1 MKIFQ
6 NRNIFKKL
14 IIVFLSVLL
23 LGFCTPKTVK
33 ATNGNEDG
41 IGGKL
46 LNPIISMFVGLGDGA
61 ISLLQKI
68 VLHQDASMI
77 EVNTS
82 VKGIAK
88 ILGIVVAAVII
99 VGGIIAVVASGGMS
113 LAIVGPVLTVFKAG
127 VIAGVVTFCVSG
139 AIADAVLPDDFVLPQ
154 ISLSPYE
161 IFANQIP
168 LFDVDFFNPSESMM
182 VDNRKTNVIK
192 ADVVKQTIGNYVME
206 QLKKDYG
213 YTDSIKEEDV
223 EDAGNPFNSNQHK
236 EKNIKKKTW
245 TNNGKTYIMYYSG
258 EIVKVDDKNT
268 DYRFDDGKVL
278 IERYNSD
285 GTNDEYL
292 DYNDYSSTNE
302 DGLNVVNLKWV
313 DSEGKDT
320 ISNPNWQET
329 EISVKNGEDKVETTG
344 EIEEIKS
351 VANELKSTISSWYI
365 VLRDLSL
372 VALLSVLVYVGIRI
386 IISSTSKDKAKYKQM
401 LVDWLVAICLLFV
414 MHYIMAFSNMLVKQ
428 FINLVDATDVVENKD
443 QLPENTTDGEIS
455 SEGVAVTKGIQVFD
469 IDDKKQV
476 EKAYD
481 VLVGDNEDSQFK
493 GYFDYNS
500 EGKPSKLHWP
510 ASNFTEQAR
519 MMAQFVDADNKASN
533 YAYAGIGYT
542 IIYCVLIVYTVI
554 FVFTYLKRTVY
565 MAFLTLIAPLVAV
578 TYPIDKINDGQA
590 QAFNKWFKEYIFNLL
605 IQPLHLILYMVLVGS
620 AMDFAAQNII
630 YVVIALGFLTQ
641 GEKLLRMFFGFEKAH
656 TPGFL
661 AGPAGAAIMMN
672 GFNKLLGRPPH
683 KGGKGPKEIDDESK
697 EKENSK
703 INMKT
708 ALDSNSMFSIGDGN
722 KATGIKEKGILGLGG
737 DDSKLGIDG
746 QNTGINIDTK
756 NNANSKKLF
765 ANSGSSRNLPNINE
779 TLRVKPANLNM
790 PKRSAIRGIK
800 KIGSNIRMKSP
811 TSREYLRKLSGVAG
825 AALAAGTAGIIGIT
839 SGDVGKAAQYM
850 SAGAIGG
857 YNFGKEVPDAV
868 GKFGNTIEEYT
879 DAFKEGYYTDDEYQE
894 LLQKKAQK
902 EAAKNDKLNINIKSR
917 LENADIDVN
926 KDYLKKVRDN
936 CIVNGLDDA
945 KDIATVYQEYENG
958 ENIEDAMLHVKYV
971 KKYGKDIS
979 ELSHKDMDD
988 FYSTIRDRVREN
1000 NGAGISEEEVNSKSY
1015 DLVNRLKRTSKNYYK
1030 K

>member
-99 VGGIIAVVASGGMS
+99 VGGIIAVVASGGMT

-139 AIADAVLPDDFVLPQ
+139 AIANAVLPDDFVLPQ

-168 LFDVDFFNPSESMM
+168 LFDVDFFNPSESMW
-182 VDNRKTNVIK
+182 VDNRKTTEST
-192 ADVVKQTIGNYVME
+192 ADDTTTSRVSYIEE
-206 QLKKDYG
+206 QLKTEYG
-213 YTDSIKEEDV
+213 FNKSETDTEEI
-223 EDAGNPFNSNQHK
+223 N
-236 EKNIKKKTW
+236 EKNNIKDSPKKYTQYKW
-245 TNNGKTYIMYYSG
+245 DYEGKTYTYSR
-258 EIVKVDDKNT
+258 NT
-268 DYRFDDGKVL
+268 GGTWFCT
-278 IERYNSD
+278 RYDTGTKGTNWQYLSFESNSD
-285 GTNDEYL
+285 NY
-292 DYNDYSSTNE
+292 
-302 DGLNVVNLKWV
+302 GLKLIWKEEVANAAW
-313 DSEGKDT
+313 DTEGGSADVIEKGKKET
-320 ISNPNWQET
+320 IVQGD
-329 EISVKNGEDKVETTG
+329 V
-344 EIEEIKS
+344 EEIKS

-414 MHYIMAFSNMLVKQ
+414 MHYIMAFSNILVKQ

-443 QLPENTTDGEIS
+443 QLPENTTDGQIS
-455 SEGVAVTKGIQVFD
+455 SEGVAVSKGIQVFD

-542 IIYCVLIVYTVI
+542 IIYCVLIVYTII

-565 MAFLTLIAPLVAV
+565 MAFLTLIAPLVAA
-578 TYPIDKINDGQA
+578 TYPIDKMNDGQA

-672 GFNKLLGRPPH
+672 GFNRLLGRPPH
-683 KGGKGPKEIDDESK
+683 KGGKGPREIGDETK
-697 EKENSK
+697 EKENNK
-703 INMKT
+703 INMKSG
-708 ALDSNSMFSIGDGN
+708 LDSNSMFSIGDGN

-800 KIGSNIRMKSP
+800 KLGSNIRMKSP

-825 AALAAGTAGIIGIT
+825 ATLAAGTAGIIGIT

>member
-99 VGGIIAVVASGGMS
+99 VGGIIAVVASGGMT

-139 AIADAVLPDDFVLPQ
+139 AIANAVLPDDFVLPQ

-168 LFDVDFFNPSESMM
+168 LFDVDFFNPSESMW
-182 VDNRKTNVIK
+182 VDNRKTTEST
-192 ADVVKQTIGNYVME
+192 ADDTTTSRVSYIEE
-206 QLKKDYG
+206 QLKTEYG
-213 YTDSIKEEDV
+213 FNKSETDTEEI
-223 EDAGNPFNSNQHK
+223 N
-236 EKNIKKKTW
+236 EKNNIKDSPKKYTQYKW
-245 TNNGKTYIMYYSG
+245 DYEGKTYTYSR
-258 EIVKVDDKNT
+258 NT
-268 DYRFDDGKVL
+268 GGTWFCT
-278 IERYNSD
+278 RYDTGTKGTNWQYLSFESNSD
-285 GTNDEYL
+285 NY
-292 DYNDYSSTNE
+292 
-302 DGLNVVNLKWV
+302 GLKLIWKEEV
-313 DSEGKDT
+313 DNAAWDTEGGSADVIEKGKKET
-320 ISNPNWQET
+320 IVQGD
-329 EISVKNGEDKVETTG
+329 V
-344 EIEEIKS
+344 EEIKS

-455 SEGVAVTKGIQVFD
+455 SEGVAVSKGIQVFD

-542 IIYCVLIVYTVI
+542 IIYCVLIVYTII

-565 MAFLTLIAPLVAV
+565 MAFLTLIAPLVAA
-578 TYPIDKINDGQA
+578 TYPIDKMNDGQA

-672 GFNKLLGRPPH
+672 GFNRLLGRPPH
-683 KGGKGPKEIDDESK
+683 KGGKGPREIGDETK
-697 EKENSK
+697 EKENNK
-703 INMKT
+703 INMKSG
-708 ALDSNSMFSIGDGN
+708 LDSNSMFSIGDGN

-756 NNANSKKLF
+756 NNANSKRLF

-800 KIGSNIRMKSP
+800 KLGSNIRMKSP

-825 AALAAGTAGIIGIT
+825 ATLAAGTAGIIGIT
-839 SGDVGKAAQYM
+839 SGDIGKAAQYM

>member
-41 IGGKL
+41 LGGKL
-46 LNPIISMFVGLGDGA
+46 LDPIMSMFVGLGDGA

-68 VLHQDASMI
+68 VLHKDASMI

-139 AIADAVLPDDFVLPQ
+139 AIANAVLPDDFVLPQ

-168 LFDVDFFNPSESMM
+168 LFDVDFFNPSESMW
-182 VDNRKTNVIK
+182 VDNRKTTEST
-192 ADVVKQTIGNYVME
+192 ADDTTTSRVSYIEE
-206 QLKKDYG
+206 QLKTEYG
-213 YTDSIKEEDV
+213 FNKSETDTEEI
-223 EDAGNPFNSNQHK
+223 N
-236 EKNIKKKTW
+236 EKNNIKDSPKKYTQYKW
-245 TNNGKTYIMYYSG
+245 DYEGKTYTYSR
-258 EIVKVDDKNT
+258 NT
-268 DYRFDDGKVL
+268 GGTWFCT
-278 IERYNSD
+278 RYDTGTKGTNWQYLSFESNSD
-285 GTNDEYL
+285 NY
-292 DYNDYSSTNE
+292 
-302 DGLNVVNLKWV
+302 GLKLIWKEEAANAAWDTEGGSADVIE
-313 DSEGKDT
+313 EGKKEAIVQGD
-320 ISNPNWQET
+320 
-329 EISVKNGEDKVETTG
+329 V
-344 EIEEIKS
+344 EEIKS

-455 SEGVAVTKGIQVFD
+455 SEGVAVSKGIQVFD

-533 YAYAGIGYT
+533 YAYAGIGYKL
-542 IIYCVLIVYTVI
+542 IYCVLIVYTVI

-565 MAFLTLIAPLVAV
+565 MAFLTLIAPLVAA
-578 TYPIDKINDGQA
+578 TYPIDKMNDGQA

-672 GFNKLLGRPPH
+672 GFNRLLGRPPH
-683 KGGKGPKEIDDESK
+683 KGGKGPREIGDETK
-697 EKENSK
+697 EKENNK
-703 INMKT
+703 INMKSG
-708 ALDSNSMFSIGDGN
+708 LDSNSMFSIGNGN

-800 KIGSNIRMKSP
+800 KLGSNIRMKSP

-825 AALAAGTAGIIGIT
+825 ATLAAGTAGIIGIT

-868 GKFGNTIEEYT
+868 GKFGNTVEEYT

-902 EAAKNDKLNINIKSR
+902 EAAKNDELNRNIKSR

-979 ELSHKDMDD
+979 ELGHKDMDD

-1000 NGAGISEEEVNSKSY
+1000 NGDGISEEEVNSKSY
-1015 DLVNRLKRTSKNYYK
+1015 DLVNILKRTSKNYYK

>member
-99 VGGIIAVVASGGMS
+99 VGGIIAVVASGGMT

-139 AIADAVLPDDFVLPQ
+139 AIANAVLPDDFVLPQ

-168 LFDVDFFNPSESMM
+168 LFDVDFFNPSESMW
-182 VDNRKTNVIK
+182 VDNRKTTEST
-192 ADVVKQTIGNYVME
+192 ADDTTTSRVSYIEE
-206 QLKKDYG
+206 QLKTEYG
-213 YTDSIKEEDV
+213 FNKSETDTEEI
-223 EDAGNPFNSNQHK
+223 N
-236 EKNIKKKTW
+236 EKNNIKDSPKKYTQYKW
-245 TNNGKTYIMYYSG
+245 DYEGKTYTYSR
-258 EIVKVDDKNT
+258 NT
-268 DYRFDDGKVL
+268 GGTWFCT
-278 IERYNSD
+278 RYDTGTKGTNWQYLSFESNSD
-285 GTNDEYL
+285 NY
-292 DYNDYSSTNE
+292 
-302 DGLNVVNLKWV
+302 GLKLIWKEEVANAAW
-313 DSEGKDT
+313 DTEGGSADVIEKGKKET
-320 ISNPNWQET
+320 IVQGD
-329 EISVKNGEDKVETTG
+329 V
-344 EIEEIKS
+344 EEIKS

-455 SEGVAVTKGIQVFD
+455 SEGVAVSKGIQVFD

-542 IIYCVLIVYTVI
+542 IIYCVLIVYTII

-565 MAFLTLIAPLVAV
+565 MAFLTLIAPLVAA
-578 TYPIDKINDGQA
+578 TYPIDKMNDGQA

-672 GFNKLLGRPPH
+672 GFNRLLGRPPH
-683 KGGKGPKEIDDESK
+683 KGGKGPREIGDETK
-697 EKENSK
+697 EKENNK
-703 INMKT
+703 INMKSG
-708 ALDSNSMFSIGDGN
+708 LDSNSMFSIGDGN

-756 NNANSKKLF
+756 NNANSKRLF

-800 KIGSNIRMKSP
+800 KLGSNIRMKSP

-825 AALAAGTAGIIGIT
+825 ATLAAGTAGIIGIT
-839 SGDVGKAAQYM
+839 SGDIGKAAQYM

>member
-41 IGGKL
+41 LGGKL
-46 LNPIISMFVGLGDGA
+46 LDPIMSMFVGLGDGA

-68 VLHQDASMI
+68 VLHKDASMI

-139 AIADAVLPDDFVLPQ
+139 AIANAVLPDDFVLPQ

-168 LFDVDFFNPSESMM
+168 LFDVDFFNPSESMW
-182 VDNRKTNVIK
+182 VDNRKTTEST
-192 ADVVKQTIGNYVME
+192 ADDTTTSRVSYIEE
-206 QLKKDYG
+206 QLKTEYG
-213 YTDSIKEEDV
+213 FNKSETDTEEI
-223 EDAGNPFNSNQHK
+223 N
-236 EKNIKKKTW
+236 EKNNIKDSPKKYTQYKW
-245 TNNGKTYIMYYSG
+245 DYEGKTYTYSR
-258 EIVKVDDKNT
+258 NT
-268 DYRFDDGKVL
+268 GGTWFCT
-278 IERYNSD
+278 RYDTGTKGTNWQYLSFESNSD
-285 GTNDEYL
+285 NY
-292 DYNDYSSTNE
+292 
-302 DGLNVVNLKWV
+302 GLKLIWKEEAANAAWDTEGGSADVIE
-313 DSEGKDT
+313 EGKKET
-320 ISNPNWQET
+320 IVQGD
-329 EISVKNGEDKVETTG
+329 V
-344 EIEEIKS
+344 EEIKS

-455 SEGVAVTKGIQVFD
+455 SEGVAVSKGIQVFD

-533 YAYAGIGYT
+533 YAYAGIGYKL
-542 IIYCVLIVYTVI
+542 IYCVLIVYTVI

-565 MAFLTLIAPLVAV
+565 MAFLTLIAPLVAA
-578 TYPIDKINDGQA
+578 TYPIDKMNDGQA

-672 GFNKLLGRPPH
+672 GFNRLLGRPPH
-683 KGGKGPKEIDDESK
+683 KGGEGPREIGDETK
-697 EKENSK
+697 EKENNK
-703 INMKT
+703 INMKSG
-708 ALDSNSMFSIGDGN
+708 LDSNSMFSIGNGN

-800 KIGSNIRMKSP
+800 KLGSNIRMKSP

-825 AALAAGTAGIIGIT
+825 ATLAAGTAGIIGIT

-868 GKFGNTIEEYT
+868 GKFGNTVEEYT

-902 EAAKNDKLNINIKSR
+902 EAAKNDELNRNIKSR

-979 ELSHKDMDD
+979 ELGHKDMDD

-1000 NGAGISEEEVNSKSY
+1000 NGDGISEEEVNSKSY

>member
-41 IGGKL
+41 LGGKL
-46 LNPIISMFVGLGDGA
+46 LDPIMSMFVGLGDGA

-68 VLHQDASMI
+68 VLHKDASMI

-139 AIADAVLPDDFVLPQ
+139 AIANAVLPDDFVLPQ

-168 LFDVDFFNPSESMM
+168 LFDVDFFNPSESMW
-182 VDNRKTNVIK
+182 VDNRKTTEST
-192 ADVVKQTIGNYVME
+192 ADDTTTSRVSYIEE
-206 QLKKDYG
+206 QLKTEYG
-213 YTDSIKEEDV
+213 FNKSETDTEEI
-223 EDAGNPFNSNQHK
+223 N
-236 EKNIKKKTW
+236 EKNNIKDSPKKYTQYKW
-245 TNNGKTYIMYYSG
+245 DYEGKTYTYSR
-258 EIVKVDDKNT
+258 NT
-268 DYRFDDGKVL
+268 GGTWFCT
-278 IERYNSD
+278 RYDTGTKGTNWQYLSFESNSD
-285 GTNDEYL
+285 NY
-292 DYNDYSSTNE
+292 
-302 DGLNVVNLKWV
+302 GLKLIWKEEAANAAWDTEGGSADVIE
-313 DSEGKDT
+313 EGKKET
-320 ISNPNWQET
+320 IVQGD
-329 EISVKNGEDKVETTG
+329 V
-344 EIEEIKS
+344 EEIKS

-455 SEGVAVTKGIQVFD
+455 SEGVAVSKGIQVFD

-533 YAYAGIGYT
+533 YAYAGIGYKL
-542 IIYCVLIVYTVI
+542 IYCVLIVYTVI

-565 MAFLTLIAPLVAV
+565 MAFLTLIAPLVAA
-578 TYPIDKINDGQA
+578 TYPIDKMNDGQA

-672 GFNKLLGRPPH
+672 GFNRLLGRPPH
-683 KGGKGPKEIDDESK
+683 KGGKGPREIGDETK
-697 EKENSK
+697 EKENNK
-703 INMKT
+703 INMKSG
-708 ALDSNSMFSIGDGN
+708 LDSNSMFSIGNGN

-800 KIGSNIRMKSP
+800 KLGSNIRMKSP

-825 AALAAGTAGIIGIT
+825 ATLAAGTAGIIGIT

-868 GKFGNTIEEYT
+868 GKFGNTVEEYT

-902 EAAKNDKLNINIKSR
+902 EAAKNDELNRNIKSR

-979 ELSHKDMDD
+979 ELGHKDMDD

-1000 NGAGISEEEVNSKSY
+1000 NGDGISEEEVNSKSY

>member
-41 IGGKL
+41 LGGKL
-46 LNPIISMFVGLGDGA
+46 LDPIMSMFVGLGDGA

-68 VLHQDASMI
+68 VLHKDASMI

-139 AIADAVLPDDFVLPQ
+139 AIANAVLPDDFVLPQ

-168 LFDVDFFNPSESMM
+168 LFDVDFFNPSESMW
-182 VDNRKTNVIK
+182 VDNRKTTEST
-192 ADVVKQTIGNYVME
+192 ADDTTTSRVSYIEE
-206 QLKKDYG
+206 QLKTEYG
-213 YTDSIKEEDV
+213 FNKSETDTEEI
-223 EDAGNPFNSNQHK
+223 N
-236 EKNIKKKTW
+236 EKNNIKDSPKKYTQYKW
-245 TNNGKTYIMYYSG
+245 DYEGKTYTYSR
-258 EIVKVDDKNT
+258 NT
-268 DYRFDDGKVL
+268 GGTWFCT
-278 IERYNSD
+278 RYDTGTKGTNWQYLSFESNSD
-285 GTNDEYL
+285 NY
-292 DYNDYSSTNE
+292 
-302 DGLNVVNLKWV
+302 GLKLIWKEEAANAAWDTEGGSADVIE
-313 DSEGKDT
+313 EGKKET
-320 ISNPNWQET
+320 IVQGD
-329 EISVKNGEDKVETTG
+329 V
-344 EIEEIKS
+344 EEIKS

-455 SEGVAVTKGIQVFD
+455 SEGVAVSKGIQVFD

-533 YAYAGIGYT
+533 YAYAGIGYKL
-542 IIYCVLIVYTVI
+542 IYCVLIVYTVI

-565 MAFLTLIAPLVAV
+565 MAFLTLIAPLVAA
-578 TYPIDKINDGQA
+578 TYPIDKMNDGQA

-672 GFNKLLGRPPH
+672 GFNRLLGRPPH
-683 KGGKGPKEIDDESK
+683 KGGKGPREIGDETK
-697 EKENSK
+697 EKENNK
-703 INMKT
+703 INMKSG
-708 ALDSNSMFSIGDGN
+708 LDSNSMFSIGNGN

-800 KIGSNIRMKSP
+800 KLGSNIRMKSP

-825 AALAAGTAGIIGIT
+825 ATLAAGTAGIIGIT

-868 GKFGNTIEEYT
+868 GKFGNTVEEYT

-902 EAAKNDKLNINIKSR
+902 EAAKNDELNRNIKSR

-979 ELSHKDMDD
+979 ELGHKDMDD

-1000 NGAGISEEEVNSKSY
+1000 NGDGISEEEVFFAK
-1015 DLVNRLKRTSKNYYK
+1015 
-1030 K
+1030 